1 MPTPDPFGDE
11 HRSPMMDP
19 HHLNSYNNRTP
30 SPGRP
35 LDSYQLHDNPYGQQ
49 GHLPMPS
56 SDRLAEQPTVSCAVS
71 MCASIEH
78 HTDEPA
84 QPFSTLSRTFTT
96 PTDTTKLTKDA
107 LVHSPMAI
115 TKITQLT
122 PKPTMTHTIHNPTSR
137 RTHLMMIMT

>member
-11 HRSPMMDP
+11 HRSPMDP

-35 LDSYQLHDNPYGQQ
+35 LESYQLHDNPYGQQ

-71 MCASIEH
+71 MCANVEH

-84 QPFSTLSRTFTT
+84 QSFSTLSRTFTI

-115 TKITQLT
+115 TKITQST
-122 PKPTMTHTIHNPTSR
+122 PKPTTTHTIHNPTSR
-137 RTHLMMIMT
+137 RTRLMMIMT